1 MCWGLGQ
8 SAASRIFHRPGERD
22 GAKGLVI
29 VAEKWPWYTTLSWG
43 GWSSEYPFSWRLYGE
58 MYTIWQNCV
67 KPQHICPYTSTPTF
81 NIQPSPLNR
90 TSVQAPICA
99 STPPRPSLRC
109 RWVCF
114 VDPSVTAVSEGRLV
128 EWCRGEEGCLAEPL
142 PLEGGQ
148 WKINKTKI
156 QSCRSQQELSTVG
169 GQLSLNVHSADGA
182 FPAGGQ
188 PLVHTRLVEEMHA
201 G

>member
-99 STPPRPSLRC
+99 STPPSLVALYVSVLCWSLCHSCLRRQA
-109 RWVCF
+109 RWVMQR
-114 VDPSVTAVSEGRLV
+114 GRGV
-128 EWCRGEEGCLAEPL
+128 FGRASP
-142 PLEGGQ
+142 PGGRAME
-148 WKINKTKI
+148 N
-156 QSCRSQQELSTVG
+156 
-169 GQLSLNVHSADGA
+169 
-182 FPAGGQ
+182 
-188 PLVHTRLVEEMHA
+188 
-201 G
+201 